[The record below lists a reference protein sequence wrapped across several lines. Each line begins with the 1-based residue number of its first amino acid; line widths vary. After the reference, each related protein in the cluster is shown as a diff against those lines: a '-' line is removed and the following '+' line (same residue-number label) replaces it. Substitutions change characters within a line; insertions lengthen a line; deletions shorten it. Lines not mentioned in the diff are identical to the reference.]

1 MAANRS
7 RQAQGYRFF
16 PHSPSYL
23 RTTPGFGPP
32 CSEKA
37 WITAGVAMSSAIFAE
52 RHEKGKGPHSGGRP
66 CLLLLLF
73 FPSFFPAALARQS
86 FLHAPL
92 FAGFQVKGVAL
103 HFLDDVLL
111 LHLALEAA
119 QGVFKGFSLLQSDFR
134 Q

>member
-1 MAANRS
+1 
-7 RQAQGYRFF
+7 
-16 PHSPSYL
+16 
-23 RTTPGFGPP
+23 
-32 CSEKA
+32 
-37 WITAGVAMSSAIFAE
+37 MSSAIFAE

-103 HFLDDVLL
+103 HFFDDILL
-111 LHLALEAA
+111 LHLAFEAA
-119 QGVFKGFSLLQSDFR
+119 QGVLKGFSLLQSDFR